1 MIPADLLFLLFHM
14 GRQSTAQRT
23 GLRSDVPTIPPPPD
37 RAQWEAEHR
46 EKPWSVG
53 QRTHRAGQQLRL
65 RVLTLRARRCIERD
79 LATIDRQKAI
89 SEQVKLDHICER
101 VKVAFQIPNGDHVF
115 FDPSDNQFWVYPES
129 VTR

>member
-37 RAQWEAEHR
+37 RAQWEADHR
-46 EKPWSVG
+46 VKPSPILGNGTRQVWLAWKAH
-53 QRTHRAGQQLRL
+53 Q
-65 RVLTLRARRCIERD
+65 ARRCIERD
-79 LATIDRQKAI
+79 SATIDRQKAI
-89 SEQVKLDHICER
+89 GEQVKLDHVCER

-129 VTR
+129 VTH